1 MSTALPSFDLFAAEV
16 AEIAGCEAGA
26 ISKDSLLVAD
36 LGFDSLGFAELAV
49 LLVDHYGG
57 GAFASALGQIEWE
70 LLSVGAVFEN
80 YVVRWTGP
88 SGANR

>member
-1 MSTALPSFDLFAAEV
+1 MSTASPSFDSFVAGV
-16 AEIAGCEAGA
+16 AEIAGCEVEA

-57 GAFASALGQIEWE
+57 EAFASALGQIEWE
-70 LLSVGAVFEN
+70 SLTVGAVFEN

-88 SGANR
+88 GGASS